1 MKKYYKAK
9 VIETKITEFNVKA
22 SNKKDALRQVTDL
35 INNSIILDHKDVKKV
50 INKEIKIKRNRKQKI

>member
-1 MKKYYKAK
+1 MRKFYKAK

-35 INNSIILDHKDVKKV
+35 INNSIM
-50 INKEIKIKRNRKQKI
+50 